1 MKDLRRWLANQ
12 WDRSLAMLLS
22 LLGLLSILLGW
33 LGVSSHVLPAEQIPY
48 LASGGLLGIFL
59 LGGAGT
65 LWLSADMR
73 DEWRK
78 LDEVA
83 RELRTA
89 NELAIAA
96 EAHGPRALPAEI
108 GTEPADTRK
117 AARTSR
123 ARAAEPRGSA
133 AHQSA

>member
-89 NELAIAA
+89 NELAVAA
-96 EAHGPRALPAEI
+96 ASGPRALP
-108 GTEPADTRK
+108 TEAGIELADTRK
-117 AARTSR
+117 ASRTSR
-123 ARAAEPRGSA
+123 VRAAEPLSAA